1 VGAIFKSYF
10 KYGNLPLTAFEK
22 IIEHTGKVGIAF
34 ELSGR
39 YHRGLIMPLVK
50 LCIKHNTKVS
60 FGSDAHHLKDIGL
73 IIELLK
79 REL

>member
-1 VGAIFKSYF
+1 M
-10 KYGNLPLTAFEK
+10 
-22 IIEHTGKVGIAF
+22 TGKVGIAF

-39 YHRGLIMPLVK
+39 YHQGLTLPLLK

-73 IIELLK
+73 IIDVLK